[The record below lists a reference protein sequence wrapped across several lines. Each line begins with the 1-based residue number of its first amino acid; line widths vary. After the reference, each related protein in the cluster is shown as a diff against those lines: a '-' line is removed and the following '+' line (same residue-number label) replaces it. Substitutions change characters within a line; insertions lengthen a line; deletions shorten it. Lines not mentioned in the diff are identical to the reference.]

1 MNGIEKITARIRAD
15 AEAECAAIRAES
27 EARCAEIRAE
37 NERLAQE
44 QYWKLV
50 REGVKDTEQ
59 RVQRMGRTARLEA
72 RKGVLTMKQ
81 ESVSKAFDRAKA
93 KLTELPEAD
102 YVAFLAREAA
112 EASITGQEEVI
123 LSKKDRAAVGAK
135 VVKAANEQLSKKGVA
150 GVLTLSADTREMTGG
165 LILKQGDIE
174 VNCTVDTLLELSRGE
189 LAARVAEVLFE
200 G

>member
-81 ESVSKAFDRAKA
+81 ESVSKAFDRAKEKIA
-93 KLTELPEAD
+93 ELPEKD

-112 EASITGQEEVI
+112 EAAVTGQEEVI
-123 LSKKDRAAVGAK
+123 LSKKDGAAVGAK
-135 VVKAANEQLSKKGVA
+135 VVKAANELLAKKGA
-150 GVLTLSADTREMTGG
+150 DGVLTLSDDTREMTGG